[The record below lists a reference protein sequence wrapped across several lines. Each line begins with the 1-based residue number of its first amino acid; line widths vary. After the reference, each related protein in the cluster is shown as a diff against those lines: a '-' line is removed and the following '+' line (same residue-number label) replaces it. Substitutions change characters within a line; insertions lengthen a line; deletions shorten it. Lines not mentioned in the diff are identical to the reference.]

1 MRTSSSLV
9 AVLLVLVLIPAC
21 TTSPM
26 KSGETGDS
34 IPNPAAESSPLPEPG
49 IAPPPVPPAPVAN
62 KTAAPPVETAIDFQM
77 ICTLGE
83 DIRRIENI
91 NTLEGGCQLDYE
103 KSGKVKTVATARE
116 GSEFCQRVLER
127 IQANLEKAG
136 FVCEH

>member
-9 AVLLVLVLIPAC
+9 AVMLAVVLVPAC
-21 TTSPM
+21 STSPM
-26 KSGETGDS
+26 KSGEAGAS
-34 IPNPAAESSPLPEPG
+34 ISKPAAKPSPLPEPG
-49 IAPPPVPPAPVAN
+49 MAPPLIPPAPVAN
-62 KTAAPPVETAIDFQM
+62 KTAALPVETAIDFQM

-116 GSEFCQRVLER
+116 GSEFCQQVLER